1 MSCPYAYAF
10 GIPGQG
16 FHSYRFMGLAVG
28 DTLGT
33 IFLAVFT
40 SYITKTSI
48 WWNLFFWFVGGE
60 VLHWI
65 FGTPTAFLG
74 MIGMTP
80 YCEKQS
86 MRNV

>member
-16 FHSYRFMGLAVG
+16 FHYYRFMGLAVG

-33 IFLAVFT
+33 VFLAVFT
-40 SYITKTSI
+40 SYVTNTSI
-48 WWNLFFWFVGGE
+48 WWNLLFWFVGGE
-60 VLHWI
+60 VSHWI